1 MVVLKTLIVKNVKLK
16 AMDSDA
22 NDDDS
27 NGSITEC
34 VSALNEDIL
43 EGSINDR

>member
-1 MVVLKTLIVKNVKLK
+1 MVVLKKLIVQNVKSK
-16 AMDSDA
+16 AIDSDA

-34 VSALNEDIL
+34 VSVLN
-43 EGSINDR
+43 